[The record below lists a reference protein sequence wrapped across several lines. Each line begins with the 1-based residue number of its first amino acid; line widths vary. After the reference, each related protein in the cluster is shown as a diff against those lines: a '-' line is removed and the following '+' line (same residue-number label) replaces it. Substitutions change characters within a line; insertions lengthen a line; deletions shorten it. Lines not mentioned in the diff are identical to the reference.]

1 MSSPDGRKRDRPD
14 DEFITRVD
22 LESIL
27 NGLKEEVAAGVKLTT
42 TSAVNDLE
50 QKFTSAMANALR
62 KTDANYQDRFG
73 AVEGEIKELKMRM
86 EQIEGWR
93 PNTDR
98 AVAEVRHAVALAES
112 SANVQELLDV
122 DDFDRQ
128 TDLTIVRA
136 RILDA
141 VTPAAARA
149 AVCGIMEEMNLK
161 DDEMKIEGKDL
172 DKGFTFR
179 FAGCT
184 ATAARRARKFMQLQ
198 RDGGEWRDLVA
209 KTPDGSETKM
219 YLDVDKSKKQIKME
233 MMSRR
238 LQGPQGE
245 VPRSRLLQSEARWHR
260 LDRVDTAGEDRERE
274 HRLLQD
280 RVEHEAGGRARHRQ
294 GHGERE
300 GGGLGPEQGWRGH
313 LGVATPGCPSLAAVG
328 LSCVS

>member
-238 LQGPQGE
+238 LHKVLKEKYPARDFFNRKRDGTVSTEWTPLARIANVNIDSYKIEWNMKLVGE
-245 VPRSRLLQSEARWHR
+245 LGIDKDTVNEKVEASVPNR
-260 LDRVDTAGEDRERE
+260 D
-274 HRLLQD
+274 
-280 RVEHEAGGRARHRQ
+280 GGVTW
-294 GHGERE
+294 G
-300 GGGLGPEQGWRGH
+300 
-313 LGVATPGCPSLAAVG
+313 
-328 LSCVS
+328 

>member
-93 PNTDR
+93 PSTDR

-112 SANVQELLDV
+112 SANVQELLDA

-161 DDEMKIEGKDL
+161 GDEMKIEGKDL

-238 LQGPQGE
+238 LHKVLKEKYPARDFFNRKRDGTVSTEWTPLARIANVNIDSYKIEWNMKLVGE
-245 VPRSRLLQSEARWHR
+245 LGIDKDKVNEMVEASVPNR
-260 LDRVDTAGEDRERE
+260 D
-274 HRLLQD
+274 
-280 RVEHEAGGRARHRQ
+280 GGVIW
-294 GHGERE
+294 G
-300 GGGLGPEQGWRGH
+300 
-313 LGVATPGCPSLAAVG
+313 
-328 LSCVS
+328 